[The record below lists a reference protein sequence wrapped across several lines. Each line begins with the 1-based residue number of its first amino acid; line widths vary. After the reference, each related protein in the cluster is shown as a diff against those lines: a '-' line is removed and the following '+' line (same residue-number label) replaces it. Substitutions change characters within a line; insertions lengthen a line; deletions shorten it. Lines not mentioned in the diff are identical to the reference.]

1 MIKKRTLKKS
11 RGSSNIMKKSSD
23 QFQQFQLLRAV
34 GICTSSSVLYL
45 YFGDII

>member
-11 RGSSNIMKKSSD
+11 RGSSNIIKKSSD
-23 QFQQFQLLRAV
+23 QFQQFQLLSAV